1 VRRLAL
7 AALAAGLLLVPAAAA
22 DDGVMLIR
30 FPEGQSVRQMADR
43 VSAVRLI
50 AIRKRHIT
58 PVLTG
63 AAYAKAAA
71 RASVPPA
78 FRADDRRRSVE
89 GFLFPA
95 TYAFVRQTTAGQLIH
110 QQLLAFDQ
118 RWSAVTRSPRAKKLT
133 PYAVVTIA
141 SMVEREA
148 VLPRERP
155 LIAAVIYNRLDKK
168 MPLGIDATIRYGLG
182 IQGTRPL
189 TAAELANP
197 SPYNTD
203 LHTGLPPTPIG
214 NPGLPSLRAAA
225 APADVDYLYYL
236 RRPDSQA
243 HFFTD
248 SEAVFCAKAAAWGYH
263 GC

>member
-1 VRRLAL
+1 MKRLAVAVL
-7 AALAAGLLLVPAAAA
+7 AVGLLLVPVAAA

-30 FPEGQSVRQMADR
+30 FPEGMSVRQMADQ

-50 AIRKRHIT
+50 AIHERHIT

-71 RASVPPA
+71 RASAPA
-78 FRADDRRRSVE
+78 DFRTDDTRRSIE

-95 TYAFVRQTTAGQLIH
+95 TYEFVQDTTADQLIH
-110 QQLLAFDQ
+110 QQVLAFDQ
-118 RWSAVTRSPRAKKLT
+118 RWGMVKLSPRAKKLS

-148 VLPRERP
+148 VVPSERAK
-155 LIAAVIYNRLDKK
+155 IAAVIYNRLDKD

-189 TAAELANP
+189 TAAELANQ

-203 LHTGLPPTPIG
+203 IRPGLPTTPIG
-214 NPGLPSLRAAA
+214 NPGLPSLQAAA

-236 RRPDSQA
+236 RKPNSQH

-248 SEAVFCAKAAAWGYH
+248 SESEFCAKAQAWGYH

>member
-7 AALAAGLLLVPAAAA
+7 AVAVVGLLLTQAAAA
-22 DDGVMLIR
+22 GDGVMHIR
-30 FPEGQSVRQMADR
+30 FPEGQSVRQMVDR
-43 VSAVRLI
+43 VSAVRSI
-50 AIRKRHIT
+50 AVHKRHIT
-58 PVLTG
+58 PVLTA
-63 AAYAKAAA
+63 AAYAKAAS
-71 RASVPPA
+71 RASAPPA
-78 FRADDRRRSVE
+78 FRADDKRHSVE

-95 TYAFVRQTTAGQLIH
+95 TYEFVQGTTAGQLIH

-118 RWSAVTRSPRAKKLT
+118 RWSTVTLSPRAKKVT

-148 VLPRERP
+148 VVPKERP
-155 LIAAVIYNRLDKK
+155 LIAAVIYNRLDKGR
-168 MPLGIDATIRYGLG
+168 PLGIDATIRYGLG

-189 TAAELANP
+189 TAAELANHT
-197 SPYNTD
+197 PYNTD

-225 APADVDYLYYL
+225 APADVDYLYL
-236 RRPDSQA
+236 RKPHSQA

-248 SEAVFCAKAAAWGYH
+248 SESEFCAKAEAWGYH

>member
-1 VRRLAL
+1 MLVV
-7 AALAAGLLLVPAAAA
+7 AGLLLVPAAAA
-22 DDGVMLIR
+22 DDGVMHIR
-30 FPEGQSVRQMADR
+30 FPEGQSVRQMVDR
-43 VSAVRLI
+43 VSAVRSI
-50 AIRKRHIT
+50 AIHKRHIT
-58 PVLTG
+58 PVLTA
-63 AAYAKAAA
+63 AAYAKTAA
-71 RASVPPA
+71 RASAPPA
-78 FRADDRRRSVE
+78 FRADDTRHSIE

-95 TYAFVRQTTAGQLIH
+95 TYAFVEQTTAGQLIH
-110 QQLLAFDQ
+110 QQLLAFGQ
-118 RWSAVTRSPRAKKLT
+118 RWSAVTLSPRAKKLT

-148 VLPRERP
+148 VIPKERA
-155 LIAAVIYNRLDKK
+155 LIAAVIYNRLDRN

-197 SPYNTD
+197 TPYNTD

-214 NPGLPSLRAAA
+214 NPGLPSLEAAA
-225 APADVDYLYYL
+225 EPADVGYLYYL
-236 RRPDSQA
+236 RKPNSHA

-248 SEAVFCAKAAAWGYH
+248 SESVFCARAQAWGYH

>member
-1 VRRLAL
+1 VRRLAV
-7 AALAAGLLLVPAAAA
+7 ALLVAGLLLVPTATA
-22 DDGVMLIR
+22 DDGLLHVV
-30 FPEGQSVRQMADR
+30 FPEGQSVRQMVDR

-50 AIRKRHIT
+50 AIHKRHIT
-58 PVLTG
+58 PVLTA
-63 AAYAKAAA
+63 AAYAKAAS
-71 RASVPPA
+71 RASVPPP
-78 FRADDRRRSVE
+78 FRADDKRHSIE

-95 TYAFVRQTTAGQLIH
+95 TYAFDQQTTAGQLIH

-118 RWSAVTRSPRAKKLT
+118 RWSAVTLSPRAKTLS

-148 VLPRERP
+148 VVPSERP
-155 LIAAVIYNRLDKK
+155 LIAAVIYNRLDKS

-203 LHTGLPPTPIG
+203 LHAGLPPTPIG
-214 NPGLPSLRAAA
+214 NPGLPSLKAAA

-236 RRPDSQA
+236 RKPNSQH

-248 SEAVFCAKAAAWGYH
+248 SESVFCAKAAAWGYR

>member
-1 VRRLAL
+1 VRRLAV
-7 AALAAGLLLVPAAAA
+7 ALVVAGLLLVPAAAA
-22 DDGVMLIR
+22 DDGVMHIR
-30 FPEGQSVRQMADR
+30 FPEGQSVRQMVDR
-43 VSAVRLI
+43 VSAVRSI
-50 AIRKRHIT
+50 AIHRRHIT
-58 PVLTG
+58 PVLT
-63 AAYAKAAA
+63 ATAYAKAAA
-71 RASVPPA
+71 RASAPEP
-78 FRADDRRRSVE
+78 FRADDKRHSIE

-95 TYAFVRQTTAGQLIH
+95 TYEFVQGTTAGQLIH

-118 RWSAVTRSPRAKKLT
+118 RWSTVRLSPRAKKVT

-148 VLPRERP
+148 VLPKERP
-155 LIAAVIYNRLDKK
+155 LIAAVIYNRLDKD

-182 IQGTRPL
+182 IQGTLPL

-214 NPGLPSLRAAA
+214 NPGLPSLQAAA
-225 APADVDYLYYL
+225 APADVDDLYYL
-236 RRPDSQA
+236 RRPGSHA

-248 SEAVFCAKAAAWGYH
+248 SESEFCAKAQAWGYH